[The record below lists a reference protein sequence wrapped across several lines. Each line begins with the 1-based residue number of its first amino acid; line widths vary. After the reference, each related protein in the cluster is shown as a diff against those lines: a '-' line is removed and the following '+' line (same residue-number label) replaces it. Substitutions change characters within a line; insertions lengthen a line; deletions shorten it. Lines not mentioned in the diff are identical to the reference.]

1 LPSDPETHD
10 SLQLEAGGLVNPKS
24 GRHYPIRDD
33 IPVFFEG
40 LSGSNE
46 KYQEL
51 QNRIAL
57 LYDPSETLYR
67 WLFRK
72 HDPRAEYLRELEIG
86 TSARLL
92 EVSVGTA
99 ANIPHLRSDSEV
111 FGLDISWG
119 MLKRCQKR
127 LAKWKRT
134 AELFQGEAERLP
146 LHEGIFDVA
155 FHVSGINFFNDKA
168 RAIAEMICVA
178 RAILGQSAEAIY
190 GYTDAFGKELSQ
202 VVRYSPIRKHVV

>member
-1 LPSDPETHD
+1 
-10 SLQLEAGGLVNPKS
+10 
-24 GRHYPIRDD
+24 
-33 IPVFFEG
+33 
-40 LSGSNE
+40 
-46 KYQEL
+46 
-51 QNRIAL
+51 
-57 LYDPSETLYR
+57 
-67 WLFRK
+67 
-72 HDPRAEYLRELEIG
+72 LEIG